1 MLMISQKTSIID
13 VFDMVLNTSVR
24 SFESGIAAE
33 TKNSS
38 QNIGMV
44 GVNWQKIKTI
54 SETVYHRIAKY
65 AWLISDCVNI
75 AQ

>member
-1 MLMISQKTSIID
+1 MISQKTSIID
-13 VFDMVLNTSVR
+13 VFDMVLNTSLR

-44 GVNWQKIKTI
+44 GVN
-54 SETVYHRIAKY
+54 
-65 AWLISDCVNI
+65 
-75 AQ
+75 